1 MGLLSFFLIKK
12 NLKEMARELKRT
24 REEGYDRN
32 LRINLVD
39 KDLEEVASEFN
50 ENINYQKRMKLEEEN
65 NRKILEQSIS
75 DIAHDLRTPLTV
87 IRGNLRMLS
96 EENLSEK
103 GREYLEAADRRAE
116 VLKNMVDEF
125 FELSLIESGDLT
137 MEKEKLDLTAFLAE
151 FIVDN
156 ESMIRGKGLEPDIRL
171 PEKSIIINADKGML
185 TRIMS
190 NLLNNIC
197 KYAKESFMLS
207 ASEQGDGALI
217 TLENETADD
226 ADIDTEHIFDRTYR
240 ADKARRDG
248 SAGLGLYIVKLLTE
262 KMGGSIEAAV
272 HNGILRFTIKF

>member
-1 MGLLSFFLIKK
+1 MGLISYFLIKK
-12 NLKEMARELKRT
+12 NLREMARELKLT

-39 KDLEEVASEFN
+39 KDLEAVASEFN
-50 ENINYQKRMKLEEEN
+50 ENIEYQKKMKLEDERS
-65 NRKILEQSIS
+65 RKVLEQSIS

-137 MEKEKLDLTAFLAE
+137 MEKEKIDLTAFLAE
-151 FIVDN
+151 FIIDN
-156 ESMIRGKGLEPDIRL
+156 ESMIRSKDLEPDIRL

-197 KYAKESFMLS
+197 KYAKKSFMLTV
-207 ASEQGDGALI
+207 SEQDDAAEI
-217 TLENETADD
+217 ILENEITDD
-226 ADIDTEHIFDRTYR
+226 AEIDTEHIFDRTYR

-248 SAGLGLYIVKLLTE
+248 SAGLGLYIVKLLVE
-262 KMGGSIEAAV
+262 KMDGSIEALAE
-272 HNGILRFTIKF
+272 GGRLKFRIIL